1 MRRREFVAGLGAAT
15 WPVVVRAQQ
24 QPERVR
30 GIGVLTNMVCLIP
43 NISQS
48 LTYML
53 ESDLYVS
60 ITRTLKVTIH
70 HKQFSTMP

>member
-15 WPVVVRAQQ
+15 WPVVARAQQ

-43 NISQS
+43 NISQG

-53 ESDLYVS
+53 ESDLYV
-60 ITRTLKVTIH
+60 RV
-70 HKQFSTMP
+70 

>member
-43 NISQS
+43 NIS
-48 LTYML
+48 
-53 ESDLYVS
+53 
-60 ITRTLKVTIH
+60 
-70 HKQFSTMP
+70 